1 MYKSLIW
8 YTQTLKVKN
17 ISLYN
22 KITDDP
28 LAVLPMII
36 TIVIIFIYC
45 KVQGIIFLIFL
56 TSGACASIWVK
67 EREDSL
73 KYTFLLWDNF
83 LYLKKTFVDKISNI
97 LKKMN
102 ILNVM
107 CLWIGRIL
115 NILIEQ
121 NNFLIFFFFL
131 HKLSK
136 NIE

>member
-1 MYKSLIW
+1 MLAIQYRYNLSDSFICIYNVQIIDLI

-22 KITDDP
+22 KSTDDP

-67 EREDSL
+67 ERGDSL
-73 KYTFLLWDNF
+73 KYTGLF
-83 LYLKKTFVDKISNI
+83 FV
-97 LKKMN
+97 
-102 ILNVM
+102 
-107 CLWIGRIL
+107 R
-115 NILIEQ
+115 
-121 NNFLIFFFFL
+121 
-131 HKLSK
+131 
-136 NIE
+136 